1 MENKKIYVG
10 NGKENEQYG
19 FVNFSV
25 CLSDLPQE
33 HINEYNGK
41 KYVNL
46 TISKKKEV
54 DAYGKTHAITVNTWK
69 PEKQSTPT
77 AAQAEDD
84 SLPF

>member
-25 CLSDLPQE
+25 CLDDLPQE
-33 HINEYNGK
+33 HINEYKGK
-41 KYVNL
+41 KYINL

-54 DAYGKTHAITVNTWK
+54 DAYGKTHAVTVNTWK
-69 PEKQSTPT
+69 PEGQTVT
-77 AAQAEDD
+77 QEVNDD
-84 SLPF
+84 LPF

>member
-33 HINEYNGK
+33 HVNEYNGK
-41 KYVNL
+41 KYINL
-46 TISKKKEV
+46 TISKKKQV
-54 DAYGKTHAITVNTWK
+54 DEYGKTHAVTVNTWK
-69 PEKQSTPT
+69 PEGQSTTT
-77 AAQAEDD
+77 AAQVDNSD
-84 SLPF
+84 LPF